1 MTHHDSQPE
10 QKPAGEEV
18 AKKTNQVQVE
28 KAKAEEKSFA
38 RHDGRNITC
47 T

>member
-1 MTHHDSQPE
+1 
-10 QKPAGEEV
+10 V

-47 T
+47 NDLLMSRKIQD